1 MQEGYMSEVSYY
13 QDGAVSVTNAR
24 AVLGGKTYAMANIT
38 SVSMAEKPAN
48 RTPGIIIAVVGLVMA
63 ACLGAAG
70 GDSNATGLLFG
81 VVIIGVGVAIAVL
94 AKPSY
99 IVKIGSASGEGDG
112 LVSEDRE
119 QIQKIVSA
127 MNEAI
132 IKRG

>member
-1 MQEGYMSEVSYY
+1 MSEVSYY
-13 QDGAVSVTNAR
+13 QDDAVSVTNAR

-48 RTPGIIIAVVGLVMA
+48 RTPGIIIAVIGLVIA
-63 ACLGAAG
+63 ACLGLVG
-70 GDSNATGLLFG
+70 GNSNATGLLVG
-81 VVIIGVGVAIAVL
+81 IAIIGAGVAIAVS

-99 IVKIGSASGEGDG
+99 IIKIGSASGEGDG

>member
-1 MQEGYMSEVSYY
+1 VSEVSYY
-13 QDGAVSVTNAR
+13 QDDAVSVTNAR

-48 RTPGIIIAVVGLVMA
+48 RTPGIIIAVIGLVIA
-63 ACLGAAG
+63 ACLGLVG
-70 GDSNATGLLFG
+70 GNSNATGLLVG
-81 VVIIGVGVAIAVL
+81 IAIIGAGVAIAVS

-99 IVKIGSASGEGDG
+99 IIKIGSASGEGDG